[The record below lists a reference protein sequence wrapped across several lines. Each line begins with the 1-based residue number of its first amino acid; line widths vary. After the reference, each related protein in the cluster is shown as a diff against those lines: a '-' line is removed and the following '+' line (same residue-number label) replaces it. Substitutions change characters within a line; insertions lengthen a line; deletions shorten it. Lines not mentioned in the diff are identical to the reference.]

1 MNEPIYA
8 PVVNVPARTHSIL
21 VLSERTAPWFEIYSV
36 GGSRALAGALQA
48 SSMLLETLPDRVDGL
63 PLDALMN
70 ATIDASVFAL
80 AGSRADSADLGGATA
95 ADVARHI
102 ESELRILA
110 DAAIPRELAAECER
124 VIGDLFDGRAHALLP
139 HWMHVEP
146 GDTTRLSIN
155 ALVVG
160 GLARDGRVPLSPVT
174 FTVAV
179 TQTRGLLR
187 RRRETS
193 VGIRALHI
201 AVNIGAVN
209 IGAVNNGGGD
219 AGAGHA

>member
-1 MNEPIYA
+1 MNQPIYA
-8 PVVNVPARTHSIL
+8 TAASVPTRTHSIL

-48 SSMLLETLPDRVDGL
+48 SSMLLEMLPDRVDGL

-70 ATIDASVFAL
+70 ATIDASVFGL
-80 AGSRADSADLGGATA
+80 SGSRADTADLAGASA
-95 ADVARHI
+95 AEVARHI

-124 VIGDLFDGRAHALLP
+124 VIDDLFNGRGNAVLLP
-139 HWMHVEP
+139 HWMHLEAR
-146 GDTTRLSIN
+146 DTTARLSIN

-160 GLARDGRVPLSPVT
+160 GAGRDGRVPLSPVT

-201 AVNIGAVN
+201 AVNIGATV
-209 IGAVNNGGGD
+209 IGPD
-219 AGAGHA
+219 AA

>member
-48 SSMLLETLPDRVDGL
+48 ASMLLEALPDRVDGL

-80 AGSRADSADLGGATA
+80 AGSRADSADLGGAAA

-110 DAAIPRELAAECER
+110 DAAIPRELGAECER
-124 VIGDLFDGRAHALLP
+124 VIGDLFDGRAHVLLP
-139 HWMHVEP
+139 HWMHLESS
-146 GDTTRLSIN
+146 GDTSRLSIN

-201 AVNIGAVN
+201 AVNIG
-209 IGAVNNGGGD
+209 GSD
-219 AGAGHA
+219 AAAYG

>member
-1 MNEPIYA
+1 MNEPVYA

-48 SSMLLETLPDRVDGL
+48 ASMLLEALPDRVDGL

-80 AGSRADSADLGGATA
+80 AGSRADSADLGGSSA
-95 ADVARHI
+95 ADVARHV

-110 DAAIPRELAAECER
+110 DAAIPRELGAECER
-124 VIGDLFDGRAHALLP
+124 VIGDLFDGRSHVLLP
-139 HWMHVEP
+139 HWMHLEP
-146 GDTTRLSIN
+146 GDTSRLSIN

-160 GLARDGRVPLSPVT
+160 GRARDGRVPLSPVT
-174 FTVAV
+174 FTVSV

-201 AVNIGAVN
+201 AVNIG
-209 IGAVNNGGGD
+209 GSD
-219 AGAGHA
+219 AAAYG